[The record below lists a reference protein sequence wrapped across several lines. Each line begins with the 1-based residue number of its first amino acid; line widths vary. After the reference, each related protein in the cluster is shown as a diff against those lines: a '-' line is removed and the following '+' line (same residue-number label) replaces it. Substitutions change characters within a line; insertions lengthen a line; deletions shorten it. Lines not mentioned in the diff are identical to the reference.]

1 MSTSATGGYLA
12 QVQEALPG
20 GLTVIQTIQQVI
32 VGITG
37 LAGNFVRPK
46 WQVNPGKE
54 RPLPTDD
61 WCAFGVS
68 NSTPDAN
75 AYEEV
80 KADGLSSKLQ
90 RYEELNILC
99 SFYGPNNFINAGY
112 LRDGF
117 QIAQNRAALQA
128 AKMGFKE
135 VGQIINV
142 PELHGQIWF
151 PRCDITL
158 TLRREINKSIEVLSV
173 TSAEGTINGLL
184 GDNNLVETIPW
195 DVSQE

>member
-1 MSTSATGGYLA
+1 MTTSATGGYL
-12 QVQEALPG
+12 VQTEQTLPG
-20 GLTVIQTIQQVI
+20 GLTLVQTIQQII

-37 LAGNFVRPK
+37 LSGSNVRPK

-54 RPLPTDD
+54 RPQPSDD
-61 WCAFGVS
+61 WCAFGIT
-68 NSTPDAN
+68 STIPDAN
-75 AYEEV
+75 AFQSV
-80 KADGLSSKLQ
+80 NQDGLKTKLQ

-99 SFYGPNNFINAGY
+99 SFYGVNNFKNAGN

-117 QIAQNRAALQA
+117 QIAQNRQALQA

-135 VGQIINV
+135 VGQITNV
-142 PELHGQIWF
+142 PELHGQVWF

-158 TLRREINKSIEVLSV
+158 VLRREINKEINVLSV
-173 TSAEGTINGLL
+173 ESAGGTINGLL
-184 GDNNLVETIPW
+184 GDNNLVETVPW